1 MTLRTY
7 RRIALYTVIALLG
20 VMVLTIAGTLAAGV
34 GCRGEGCGWLLLAP
48 AFWAWLLLPPLTA
61 ALLGGFGICSG
72 LRFSDIGL
80 NGIFGAI
87 PALLALRVVT
97 VIDDLAGYPT
107 LLFRYPLFA
116 LNIIPVC
123 CTLICLYLLFFKDTG
138 YLAAPRGAHPSTY
151 KVTFVAATILAVIGV
166 PYAALDFARS
176 FGSGMFMYD
185 GFPALRYLYDLTFK
199 FEALYYLY
207 VLLQAVVAVG
217 LWMLIRAATSSVT
230 PSAVDAGQ

>member
-116 LNIIPVC
+116 HLKRILKLDRLRLRGPNGARDE
-123 CTLICLYLLFFKDTG
+123 FH
-138 YLAAPRGAHPSTY
+138 LAAAAQNLRKLAKLIPMPQPR
-151 KVTFVAATILAVIGV
+151 
-166 PYAALDFARS
+166 
-176 FGSGMFMYD
+176 
-185 GFPALRYLYDLTFK
+185 PA
-199 FEALYYLY
+199 
-207 VLLQAVVAVG
+207 
-217 LWMLIRAATSSVT
+217 
-230 PSAVDAGQ
+230 